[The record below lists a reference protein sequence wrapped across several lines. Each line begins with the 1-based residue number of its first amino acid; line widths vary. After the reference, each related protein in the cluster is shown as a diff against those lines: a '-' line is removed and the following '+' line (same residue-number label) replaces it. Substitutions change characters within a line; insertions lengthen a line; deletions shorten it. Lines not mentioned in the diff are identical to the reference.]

1 MLSAVG
7 IDVSKGKSTV
17 AVLQPGS
24 TIVRKPFDVK
34 HSVSN
39 LKSLKDYILSL
50 KGGTKAVL
58 ECTDAIMSLFSKFF
72 QNRAKQK
79 QPNTAQPPVMPPRAP
94 NKRLQE

>member
-72 QNRAKQK
+72 PMPASLL
-79 QPNTAQPPVMPPRAP
+79 PPSIRT
-94 NKRLQE
+94 